1 MDKTQEMVRSILSAT
16 LGARALPA
24 TLEPSTPLLG
34 AVPELDSMAVV
45 GVLQQIEEQTGCTI
59 DDDEV
64 SADVFETFGT
74 LCAFVAGKTA
84 T

>member
-24 TLEPSTPLLG
+24 TLDASTPLLG

-45 GVLQQIEEQTGCTI
+45 GVLQQIEEHTGCAI

-74 LCAFVAGKTA
+74 LCAFVAAKTGG
-84 T
+84 

>member
-1 MDKTQEMVRSILSAT
+1 MVRSILSAT
-16 LGARALPA
+16 LGERALPT

-45 GVLQQIEEQTGCTI
+45 GVLQQIEERCGCAI

-74 LCAFVAGKTA
+74 LCAFVADKTGA
-84 T
+84 